1 MRGDDRPLP
10 WFRPWHHKEKG
21 KVRRSWRRRQR
32 HTAIDAIRDGR
43 YEIAEKDARKTE
55 GWESS

>member
-1 MRGDDRPLP
+1 MRGDDSSLP
-10 WFRPWHHKEKG
+10 WFLPWHKKEKG

-32 HTAIDAIRDGR
+32 HDAKDALRHSHH
-43 YEIAEKDARKTE
+43 EIAERDARKTE